1 VAALKAERAAL
12 RRAMARRHAS
22 NPSYEARVRASFAR
36 QGFMRFLGAEIVALA
51 PGRLAIALDHRP
63 TLVQHLGHFHG
74 GVVATLADNA
84 AGYAAFTLMP
94 ADASILTVEFKI
106 NFVAPAAG
114 QRLEARAAAVKH
126 GRTLTV
132 CESRVYAGGRRP
144 TLCANALVSLMALPG
159 RADEPSAARPK
170 ASGDSAYRAPA
181 VDSILVPANPEF
193 AAAVGA
199 VYRRQPFGTELG
211 FALDRIAPGQSRFS
225 LPFRADLT
233 QQHGFFHGGV
243 VATAADLAM
252 GAAAGTLVPVGIA
265 PATVEFK
272 LNLLAPAEGDL
283 LKAYGSVLR
292 PGRTVTVCRA
302 DVTAGS
308 AGSERLCAT
317 ALGTMIAVKT

>member
-1 VAALKAERAAL
+1 VAALKAYRPSP
-12 RRAMARRHAS
+12 RRAGAGRRA
-22 NPSYEARVRASFAR
+22 PDPDFEARVRASFAR
-36 QGFMRFLGAEIVALA
+36 QGFMGRLGARIVALA

-94 ADASILTVEFKI
+94 AGASVLTVEFKI

-114 QRLEARAAAVKH
+114 ERLEARAVAVKR

-132 CESRVYAGGRRP
+132 CESRVYAGGRRSS
-144 TLCANALVSLMALPG
+144 LCAIALVSLMALPG

-170 ASGDSAYRAPA
+170 ASGGPAYRAPA
-181 VDSILVPANPEF
+181 VDATLVPANPEF
-193 AAAVGA
+193 AAAVAG
-199 VYRRQPFGTELG
+199 VYRRQPFGPELG
-211 FALDRIAPGQSRFS
+211 FALDRIAPGLGQFS

-252 GAAAGTLVPVGIA
+252 GAAAGSLTPAGAAPV
-265 PATVEFK
+265 TVEFK
-272 LNLLAPAEGDL
+272 LNLLAPAAGEVL
-283 LKAYGSVLR
+283 TAYGTVLR
-292 PGRTVTVCRA
+292 PGRTVTICRA

-308 AGSERLCAT
+308 AGTERLCAT
-317 ALGTMIAVKT
+317 ALGTMISVNI